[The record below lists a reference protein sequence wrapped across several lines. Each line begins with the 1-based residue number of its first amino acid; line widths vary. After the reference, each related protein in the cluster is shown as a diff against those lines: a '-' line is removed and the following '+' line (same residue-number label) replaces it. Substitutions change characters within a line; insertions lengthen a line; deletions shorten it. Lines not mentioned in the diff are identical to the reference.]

1 MTSSLNG
8 NPVPKTRSDAP
19 LRQAPLRSTGPQV
32 KPLIKG
38 PVEAGEGRTG
48 PAQAATTQANIIKG
62 RDRRPSL
69 LDKDRD
75 YEVRNAT
82 LERSQE
88 EEPPRSDPARSRQ
101 VPTKQAPTRAQ
112 LAEPKPGQVNVP
124 ARHAPQAPTR
134 QAPQWDPTNRRARPP
149 TDHDMLKALFS
160 ARSNIDV
167 WDAASAQFA
176 THKFDLKSMST
187 MDLAKL
193 FVAVHKFEGL
203 NVRDLPEGVM
213 ESLLSRV
220 ATMPHDVVTYL
231 ATQSRSLPSVV
242 VEKLQKSL
250 TSHMLPEM
258 ANVIIGAVA
267 LVNKKSASAVSEK
280 IDDARMMYK
289 TVHDMV
295 SASPLDWSNPAHEAA
310 FEQHV
315 LRSIKFSHLPVDSMN
330 IIYRGKL
337 YVPRRGDEAARLD
350 PDKNGVSVAF
360 NREAKGKN
368 AKDDRET
375 SNLKFLH
382 RVVNL
387 NAKR

>member
-1 MTSSLNG
+1 
-8 NPVPKTRSDAP
+8 
-19 LRQAPLRSTGPQV
+19 
-32 KPLIKG
+32 
-38 PVEAGEGRTG
+38 
-48 PAQAATTQANIIKG
+48 
-62 RDRRPSL
+62 
-69 LDKDRD
+69 
-75 YEVRNAT
+75 
-82 LERSQE
+82 
-88 EEPPRSDPARSRQ
+88 
-101 VPTKQAPTRAQ
+101 
-112 LAEPKPGQVNVP
+112 
-124 ARHAPQAPTR
+124 
-134 QAPQWDPTNRRARPP
+134 
-149 TDHDMLKALFS
+149 
-160 ARSNIDV
+160 
-167 WDAASAQFA
+167 
-176 THKFDLKSMST
+176 
-187 MDLAKL
+187 
-193 FVAVHKFEGL
+193 
-203 NVRDLPEGVM
+203 
-213 ESLLSRV
+213 
-220 ATMPHDVVTYL
+220 
-231 ATQSRSLPSVV
+231 
-242 VEKLQKSL
+242 
-250 TSHMLPEM
+250 
-258 ANVIIGAVA
+258 A

-310 FEQHV
+310 FELHV